1 MEYRLPVNGVQV
13 PGFVQDPE
21 EIDPTQPRTMLPRT
35 RKKSAGGSVTNN
47 VKPDDE
53 LGSGRGMLSRA
64 LQMVS
69 QQPDVTA
76 LNEFAQQRMREG
88 DSSMLNALA
97 AQFAGSDFEPV
108 QGVLL
113 KRAMAAQEPQK
124 VGNYGLISGGK
135 FVADPYAARDTQAN
149 AMMDIGGELFRDE
162 RATAR
167 EERMARQFAA
177 QQERLA
183 RQFAARQGGATA
195 APATAAVDVGG
206 VAATPTIITPEV
218 QPSEAVGLG
227 GKWQSVWNKAFDAV
241 GLGNPA
247 SANRVAT
254 ERLDALANQTQLY
267 LQDAVPGRPSN
278 YLLQLLEKQAIRP
291 NQAFMGEAG
300 AASRVQATMAV
311 IDTGLADNARII
323 NNPAGYSANDVAK
336 ARDGYAR
343 LSQLKSE
350 YQALGRGF
358 GGGASA
364 PADPGIDD
372 LVNKY
377 STPPSR

>member
-1 MEYRLPVNGVQV
+1 MEYRLPVNGVAV
-13 PGFVQDPE
+13 PGFTQDPE
-21 EIDPTQPRTMLPRT
+21 EIDPMQPRSVLPRT
-35 RKKSAGGSVTNN
+35 RRKTAGGAVTNN
-47 VKPDDE
+47 VKPEDE
-53 LGSGRGMLSRA
+53 LGSGRGMLARA
-64 LQMVS
+64 LQMYS
-69 QQPDVTA
+69 QGPDTTA
-76 LNEFAQQRMREG
+76 LNELAQQRMREG
-88 DSSMLNALA
+88 DTSMLNALA

-108 QGVLL
+108 QGMLL

-135 FVADPYAARDTQAN
+135 FVADPYAARDAQAG

-177 QQERLA
+177 QQARLIA
-183 RQFAARQGGATA
+183 AANARQGGGTAA
-195 APATAAVDVGG
+195 APATTAVDVGG
-206 VAATPTIITPEV
+206 AAATPTIITPDV

-227 GKWQSVWNKAFDAV
+227 GMWQSGWNKAFDAI

-323 NNPAGYSANDVAK
+323 NNPAGYTANDIAK
-336 ARDGYAR
+336 AKDGYSR
-343 LSQLKSE
+343 LSQLKAE

-358 GGGASA
+358 GGGDAA
-364 PADPGIDD
+364 PVNPGIED
-372 LVNKY
+372 LLNKY
-377 STPPSR
+377 R

>member
-1 MEYRLPVNGVQV
+1 MEYRLPVNGVQI

-47 VKPDDE
+47 VKPEDE
-53 LGSGRGMLSRA
+53 LGTGRGMLSRA

-183 RQFAARQGGATA
+183 RQFAARQGGVAA
-195 APATAAVDVGG
+195 APATATVDVGG

-227 GKWQSVWNKAFDAV
+227 GKWQSMWNKAFDAV

>member
-47 VKPDDE
+47 VKPEDE
-53 LGSGRGMLSRA
+53 LGTGRGNLARA
-64 LQMVS
+64 LQMYS

-124 VGNYGLISGGK
+124 VGNYGLISGGR
-135 FVADPYAARDTQAN
+135 FIADPFTARDAQAD
-149 AMMDIGGELFRDE
+149 AMMSIGGKLLDNEE
-162 RATAR
+162 ATAR
-167 EERMARQFAA
+167 ENRRDARFFA
-177 QQERLA
+177 QQERLI
-183 RQFAARQGGATA
+183 RQAAARQGGATA
-195 APATAAVDVGG
+195 PATAVDFGG

-227 GKWQSVWNKAFDAV
+227 GKWQSMWNKAFDAV

-336 ARDGYAR
+336 ASDGYAR

-364 PADPGIDD
+364 PVDPGIDD

>member
-47 VKPDDE
+47 VKPEDE

-69 QQPDVTA
+69 QQPDVAA
-76 LNEFAQQRMREG
+76 LNELAQQQARQG
-88 DSSMLNALA
+88 DMSMLNALA
-97 AQFAGSDFEPV
+97 ASFAGEEFQPF
-108 QGVLL
+108 QAAFL

-135 FVADPYAARDTQAN
+135 FVADPYAARDTQAD
-149 AMMDIGGELFRDE
+149 AMMSVGGKLLDNEE
-162 RATAR
+162 AAAR
-167 EERMARQFAA
+167 EYRMARQFAD
-177 QQERLA
+177 QQARLA
-183 RQFAARQGGATA
+183 RQFAARQGGADA
-195 APATAAVDVGG
+195 APATAAVNVGG

-218 QPSEAVGLG
+218 QPSQAVGLG
-227 GKWQSVWNKAFDAV
+227 GKWQSMWNKAFDAV

-358 GGGASA
+358 GGDAA
-364 PADPGIDD
+364 PADPGLDD

-377 STPPSR
+377 STSPSR

>member
-35 RKKSAGGSVTNN
+35 RKKSAGGAVTNN
-47 VKPDDE
+47 VKPEDE
-53 LGSGRGMLSRA
+53 LGSGRGMLARA
-64 LQMVS
+64 LQMYS
-69 QQPDVTA
+69 QGPDTAA
-76 LNEFAQQRMREG
+76 LNELAQQRMREG

-135 FVADPYAARDTQAN
+135 FVADPYAARDTQAG

-162 RATAR
+162 RATEREDRRDAR
-167 EERMARQFAA
+167 FFA

-183 RQFAARQGGATA
+183 RQFAARQGGADA
-195 APATAAVDVGG
+195 APATAAVNVGG

-227 GKWQSVWNKAFDAV
+227 GKWQSMWNKAFDAV

-358 GGGASA
+358 GGDAA
-364 PADPGIDD
+364 PADPGLDD

-377 STPPSR
+377 STSPSR

>member
-35 RKKSAGGSVTNN
+35 RKKSAGGAVTNN
-47 VKPDDE
+47 VKPEDE
-53 LGSGRGMLSRA
+53 LGSGRGMLARA
-64 LQMVS
+64 LQMYS
-69 QQPDVTA
+69 QGPGTAA
-76 LNEFAQQRMREG
+76 LNELAQQRMREG

-135 FVADPYAARDTQAN
+135 FVADPYAARDTQAG

-162 RATAR
+162 RATEREDRRDAR
-167 EERMARQFAA
+167 FFA

-183 RQFAARQGGATA
+183 RQFAARQGGAAA
-195 APATAAVDVGG
+195 APATAAVNVGG

-227 GKWQSVWNKAFDAV
+227 GKWQSMWNKAFDAV

-291 NQAFMGEAG
+291 RLECRRRWRSLTPAWPIMPALSTTRQDI
-300 AASRVQATMAV
+300 RQTMSPRRGT
-311 IDTGLADNARII
+311 DT
-323 NNPAGYSANDVAK
+323 
-336 ARDGYAR
+336 
-343 LSQLKSE
+343 
-350 YQALGRGF
+350 
-358 GGGASA
+358 
-364 PADPGIDD
+364 
-372 LVNKY
+372 LV
-377 STPPSR
+377 

>member
-1 MEYRLPVNGVQV
+1 MEYRLPINGVQV

-21 EIDPTQPRTMLPRT
+21 EIDPMQPRSMLPRT

-47 VKPDDE
+47 VKPEDE

-124 VGNYGLISGGK
+124 VGNYGLISGGR
-135 FVADPYAARDTQAN
+135 FIADPFTARDAQAD
-149 AMMDIGGELFRDE
+149 AMMSIGGKLLDNEE
-162 RATAR
+162 AAAR
-167 EERMARQFAA
+167 EERMARQFAD
-177 QQERLA
+177 QQARLA

-195 APATAAVDVGG
+195 APVVGRPSQVG
-206 VAATPTIITPEV
+206 LRPQIMTPEV
-218 QPSEAVGLG
+218 QPGEALGLG
-227 GKWQSVWNKAFDAV
+227 GKWQSMWNKAFDAV
-241 GLGNPA
+241 GLGNPE

-254 ERLDALANQTQLY
+254 ERLDALANQTQLD
-267 LQDAVPGRPSN
+267 LQAAVPGRPSN
-278 YLLQLLEKQAIRP
+278 YLLQMLEKQAIRP

-300 AASRVQATMAV
+300 AAARVQATIAV
-311 IDTGLADNARII
+311 IDSGILAHERVI
-323 NNPAGYSANDVAK
+323 NDPVQYSRDEIAK
-336 ARDGYAR
+336 AQDALAR
-343 LSQLKSE
+343 LNQLRLE
-350 YQALGRGF
+350 YENFGRSLS
-358 GGGASA
+358 GGASA

-372 LVNKY
+372 LLNKY
-377 STPPSR
+377 R

>member
-47 VKPDDE
+47 VKPEDE
-53 LGSGRGMLSRA
+53 LGTGRGNLARA
-64 LQMVS
+64 LQMYS

-135 FVADPYAARDTQAN
+135 FIADPFTARDAQADAMMSIGGKLLDNEEAAAR
-149 AMMDIGGELFRDE
+149 EY
-162 RATAR
+162 
-167 EERMARQFAA
+167 RMARQFAA

-183 RQFAARQGGATA
+183 RQFAARQGGADA
-195 APATAAVDVGG
+195 APATAAVNVGG
-206 VAATPTIITPEV
+206 VATTPTIITPEV
-218 QPSEAVGLG
+218 TPSEAVGLV
-227 GKWQSVWNKAFDAV
+227 GKWQSGWNKALDAV
-241 GLGNPA
+241 GLGDPA
-247 SANRVAT
+247 NANRVAT

-372 LVNKY
+372 LLNKY
-377 STPPSR
+377 R

>member
-21 EIDPTQPRTMLPRT
+21 EIDPMQPRTMLPRT

-47 VKPDDE
+47 VKPEDE

-76 LNEFAQQRMREG
+76 LNELAQQRMREG

-167 EERMARQFAA
+167 EERMARQFAD
-177 QQERLA
+177 QQARLA
-183 RQFAARQGGATA
+183 RQFAARQGGSDA
-195 APATAAVDVGG
+195 APATAAVNVGG

-227 GKWQSVWNKAFDAV
+227 GKWQSMWNRAFDAV

-311 IDTGLADNARII
+311 IDTGLADNTRII
-323 NNPAGYSANDVAK
+323 NNPAGYTANDIAK
-336 ARDGYAR
+336 AKDGYSR
-343 LSQLKSE
+343 LSQLKAE

-358 GGGASA
+358 GGGGAA
-364 PADPGIDD
+364 PVDPSLED
-372 LVNKY
+372 LLNKY
-377 STPPSR
+377 R

>member
-35 RKKSAGGSVTNN
+35 RKKSAGGAVTNN
-47 VKPDDE
+47 VKPEDE
-53 LGSGRGMLSRA
+53 LGSGRGMLARA
-64 LQMVS
+64 LQMYS
-69 QQPDVTA
+69 QGPDTAA
-76 LNEFAQQRMREG
+76 LNELAQQRMREG

-135 FVADPYAARDTQAN
+135 FVADPYAARDTQAD
-149 AMMDIGGELFRDE
+149 AMMSVGGKLLDNEE
-162 RATAR
+162 AAAR
-167 EERMARQFAA
+167 EYRMARQFAA

-183 RQFAARQGGATA
+183 RQAAARQGGATA
-195 APATAAVDVGG
+195 PVAGQTNQVDLK
-206 VAATPTIITPEV
+206 PQIMTPEV
-218 QPSEAVGLG
+218 QPGEALGLG
-227 GKWQSVWNKAFDAV
+227 GKWQSMWNKAFDAV

-254 ERLDALANQTQLY
+254 ERLDALANQTQLD
-267 LQDAVPGRPSN
+267 LQAAVPGRPSN
-278 YLLQLLEKQAIRP
+278 YLLQMLEKQAIRP

-300 AASRVQATMAV
+300 AAARVQATIAV
-311 IDTGLADNARII
+311 IDSGILAHERVI
-323 NNPAGYSANDVAK
+323 NNPVQYSRDEIAK
-336 ARDGYAR
+336 AQDALAR
-343 LSQLKSE
+343 LNQLRLE
-350 YQALGRGF
+350 YENFGRSLS
-358 GGGASA
+358 GGASA

-372 LVNKY
+372 LLNKY
-377 STPPSR
+377 R